1 MDIHIRRLLERFPEH
16 SDTITTLNDTNELF
30 RDLIADH
37 HAVSEELEGMSE
49 AEKESEHGRAEE
61 LKSRLASL
69 EEKMQMAM
77 ETHQRV

>member
-1 MDIHIRRLLERFPEH
+1 MEPKVRRLLERFPEH
-16 SDTITTLNDTNELF
+16 SDTIKALNDTNELF

-37 HAVSEELEGMSE
+37 HAVSEELEGMSD
-49 AEKESEHGRAEE
+49 ADKKSEHARAEE